1 MPAFVPTNY
10 AVKARLHFLWQNQ
23 KTENGLWFMNNA
35 VANWTGAERLQLAD
49 DLKTWW
55 DTQMKTNIPADVALS
70 AIEVINQESN
80 SAPSSMRVYTPP
92 SPGLSAGS
100 SALNVTLALSAR
112 SDQRGRS
119 YRGRFYV
126 NGIIAGNM
134 VNPGTLSTAGVSALV
149 SALAWLM
156 TPGNIHSKI
165 WAVVSHFANHVARAG
180 GFPSTI
186 TAVTADTLLDSQRR
200 RLIGRGQ

>member
-23 KTENGLWFMNNA
+23 KVENGLWFMNNA
-35 VANWTGAERLQLAD
+35 VSNWTGAERLQLAD

-55 DTQMKTNIPADVALS
+55 DTQYKTNIPSDVSLS

-80 SAPSSMRVYTPP
+80 SAPSSQRVYTPP

-119 YRGRFYV
+119 YRGRLYV
-126 NGIIAGNM
+126 AGIIAGNM

-149 SALAWLM
+149 SALGWLM
-156 TPGNIHSKI
+156 TPANLHNKI
-165 WAVVSHFANHVARAG
+165 WVVISHFANHVARAA